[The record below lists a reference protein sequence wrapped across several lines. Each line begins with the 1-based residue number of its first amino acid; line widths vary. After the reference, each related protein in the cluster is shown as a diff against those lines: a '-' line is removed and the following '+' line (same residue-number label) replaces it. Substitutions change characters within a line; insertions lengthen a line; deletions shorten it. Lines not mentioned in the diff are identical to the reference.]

1 MNKNGNGNAGLAINE
16 ATLQVLSAISGR
28 AALASALGKSFVGD
42 RDLYQ
47 AMGYPLEISLD
58 QYEAKYQRQDV
69 PGKVVDLPARDTWRK
84 PPVVMDGDQED
95 GTKFTQAF
103 EKLVNARRL
112 WHYLERLDRLS
123 GLGQYA
129 LLLIGVKGEDELSS
143 PGTAELQGPES
154 IIYLSV
160 FGEKDARIKEY
171 EKDPGNERFG
181 LPLVYEIDLGRIG
194 DQRLGKKLVHY
205 SRVLHVAEDL
215 LRDDI
220 HGRPR
225 LERVYNRLDDLEK
238 IVGGGA
244 EATWKLI
251 YQGMV
256 VSAKDGY
263 SLEDSDDEIKTK
275 AEELLHGLQRVLAL
289 DGADVTMLGG
299 QVVDPSGLFEII
311 ASLIAAASGIPKRI
325 LFGSER
331 GELASTTD
339 QETWAGQIAS
349 RQTRFAEPQML
360 RPFIDWCIQHRAL
373 PKPKSGAYEIEW
385 PSLFEMSN
393 KEKME
398 IAEKKANV
406 LKSLAPAGAVELLIT
421 SEETRELVD
430 LPQEMQGT
438 TIDEL
443 LDEEDDAEP
452 EEDEEGQDAGN

>member
-1 MNKNGNGNAGLAINE
+1 
-16 ATLQVLSAISGR
+16 VSG
-28 AALASALGKSFVGD
+28 K
-42 RDLYQ
+42 
-47 AMGYPLEISLD
+47 
-58 QYEAKYQRQDV
+58 
-69 PGKVVDLPARDTWRK
+69 
-84 PPVVMDGDQED
+84 
-95 GTKFTQAF
+95 
-103 EKLVNARRL
+103 
-112 WHYLERLDRLS
+112 
-123 GLGQYA
+123 
-129 LLLIGVKGEDELSS
+129 
-143 PGTAELQGPES
+143 LQGPES

-160 FGEKDARIKEY
+160 FGEKDTQIKEY

-194 DQRLGKKLVHY
+194 DQRLGKKLVHH
-205 SRVLHVAEDL
+205 SRVIHVAEDL
-215 LRDDI
+215 LTDDI

-225 LERVYNRLDDLEK
+225 LQRVYNRLDDLEK
-238 IVGGGA
+238 IIGGGA

-256 VSAKDGY
+256 VSAKEGY
-263 SLEDSDDEIKTK
+263 SLEDSDAEIKAK

-339 QETWAGQIAS
+339 HETWAGQIAS

-360 RPFIDWCIQHRAL
+360 RPFIDWCIHNGAL
-373 PKPKSGAYEIEW
+373 PQPKSGTYEIEW
-385 PSLFEMSN
+385 PSLFEMSD

-406 LKSLAPAGAVELLIT
+406 IKSLAPAGAVELLIT
-421 SEETRELVD
+421 PEETRELVD
-430 LPQEMQGT
+430 LPEEMKGT
-438 TIDEL
+438 VIDDL
-443 LDEEDDAEP
+443 LDEEDDAFAP
-452 EEDEEGQDAGN
+452 DADEEGENAED